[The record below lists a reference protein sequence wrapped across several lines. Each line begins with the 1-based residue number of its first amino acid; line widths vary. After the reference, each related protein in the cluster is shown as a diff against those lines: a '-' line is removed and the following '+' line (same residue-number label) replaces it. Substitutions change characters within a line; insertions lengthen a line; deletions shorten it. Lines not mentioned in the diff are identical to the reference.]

1 VSGPVSTIET
11 GPPPSAI
18 EAAPPTVQTAD
29 LECRLEEHRTVLT
42 AHCRRLLGSGSEA
55 EDAVQEAFVR
65 AWQAF
70 DRFEGR
76 ASLCTWL
83 HRIATNVCLD
93 MQGATQRRA
102 RPVDLTSWQPPG
114 SAAADGTSGA
124 GIVRPFPGCHASRV
138 ADDPAEQAV
147 TSEAI
152 RRALV
157 TALVHLPERQRSVL
171 LLRDVLRWKASEVA
185 ELLGTTVASVNSTL
199 QRARSNLA
207 AQRCA
212 ADQQDGLDDEEQ
224 PLVQDYV
231 DAFARHDVDALVSLL
246 V

>member
-1 VSGPVSTIET
+1 MSGPMST
-11 GPPPSAI
+11 I
-18 EAAPPTVQTAD
+18 EAAPPRTVGTTD
-29 LECRLEEHRTVLT
+29 LECQLEEHRTVLT
-42 AHCRRLLGSGSEA
+42 AHCRRLLGSGFEA
-55 EDAVQEAFVR
+55 EDAVQESFVR

-76 ASLCTWL
+76 ASVRTWL

-93 MQGATQRRA
+93 MQRATQRRA
-102 RPVDLTSWQPPG
+102 RPVDLASWQAPG
-114 SAAADGTSGA
+114 GTTADAPSDA
-124 GIVRPFPGCHASRV
+124 GVVRLLPGCHVSRV
-138 ADDPAEQAV
+138 ADDPEEQAV
-147 TSEAI
+147 ASEAI

-157 TALVHLPERQRSVL
+157 TALVVLPVRQRSVL
-171 LLRDVLRWKASEVA
+171 LLREVLRWRASEVA

-207 AQRCA
+207 ARRCA
-212 ADQQDGLDDEEQ
+212 ADQQDGLDDEQ
-224 PLVQDYV
+224 RPLVQDYI

>member
-1 VSGPVSTIET
+1 MSTIET
-11 GPPPSAI
+11 AVPPSTV
-18 EAAPPTVQTAD
+18 ETAPARTLETAD
-29 LECRLEEHRTVLT
+29 LECQLEEHRTVLT
-42 AHCRRLLGSGSEA
+42 AHCRRLLGSGFEA

-76 ASLCTWL
+76 ASVRTWL

-93 MQGATQRRA
+93 MQRASQRRA
-102 RPVDLTSWQPPG
+102 RPVDLVSWQAP
-114 SAAADGTSGA
+114 GA
-124 GIVRPFPGCHASRV
+124 GTADAPADAAVVGPLPGCHASRV

-147 TSEAI
+147 ASEAV
-152 RRALV
+152 RCALAA
-157 TALVHLPERQRSVL
+157 ALVHLPERQRSVL
-171 LLRDVLRWKASEVA
+171 LFREVLRWKASEVA

-207 AQRCA
+207 TRRCA
-212 ADQQDGLDDEEQ
+212 ADGRVGLDDEQ
-224 PLVQDYV
+224 RPLVQDYV

-246 V
+246 A

>member
-1 VSGPVSTIET
+1 MSIIET
-11 GPPPSAI
+11 APPPRTV
-18 EAAPPTVQTAD
+18 EATE
-29 LECRLEEHRTVLT
+29 LECQLGEHRAALT

-55 EDAVQEAFVR
+55 EDAVQETFVR

-76 ASLCTWL
+76 ASLRTWL

-102 RPVDLTSWQPPG
+102 RPVDLASWQAPG
-114 SAAADGTSGA
+114 SAAADTPSGA
-124 GIVRPFPGCHASRV
+124 AVVRPFRGCHASRV

-147 TSEAI
+147 AREAI
-152 RRALV
+152 HSAFV
-157 TALVHLPERQRSVL
+157 AALVHLPKRQRSVL
-171 LLRDVLRWKASEVA
+171 VLREVLRWKASEVA
-185 ELLGTTVASVNSTL
+185 ELLGTTVDSVNSTL

-207 AQRCA
+207 ARRA
-212 ADQQDGLDDEEQ
+212 APEGRDHLDEEQ
-224 PLVQDYV
+224 RPLVQRYV
-231 DAFARHDVDALVSLL
+231 DAFAHHDVDSLVSLL

>member
-1 VSGPVSTIET
+1 VSGPMST
-11 GPPPSAI
+11 I
-18 EAAPPTVQTAD
+18 EAAPPRTVATAD
-29 LECRLEEHRTVLT
+29 LECQLEEHRTVLT
-42 AHCRRLLGSGSEA
+42 AHCRRLLGSGFEA
-55 EDAVQEAFVR
+55 EDAVQESFVR

-76 ASLCTWL
+76 ASVRTWL

-93 MQGATQRRA
+93 MQRATQRRA
-102 RPVDLTSWQPPG
+102 RPVDLASWQAPG
-114 SAAADGTSGA
+114 GATADAPSDPA
-124 GIVRPFPGCHASRV
+124 VARPLPGCHASRV

-147 TSEAI
+147 ASEAI
-152 RRALV
+152 RSALV
-157 TALVHLPERQRSVL
+157 TALVHLPERQRAVL
-171 LLRDVLRWKASEVA
+171 LLREVLRWRASEVA

-207 AQRCA
+207 ARRCA
-212 ADQQDGLDDEEQ
+212 ADQRDGLDDEQ
-224 PLVQDYV
+224 RPLVQDYV

>member
-1 VSGPVSTIET
+1 VNGPMSTIEAE
-11 GPPPSAI
+11 PPRSVA
-18 EAAPPTVQTAD
+18 TAD
-29 LECRLEEHRTVLT
+29 LECQLEEHRTVLT
-42 AHCRRLLGSGSEA
+42 AHCRRLLGSGFEA
-55 EDAVQEAFVR
+55 EDAVQESFVR

-76 ASLCTWL
+76 ASVRTWL

-93 MQGATQRRA
+93 MQRAAQRRA
-102 RPVDLTSWQPPG
+102 RPVDLASWQAPGGATADAPP
-114 SAAADGTSGA
+114 DA
-124 GIVRPFPGCHASRV
+124 GVVRPLPGCHASRV
-138 ADDPAEQAV
+138 SDDPAEQAV
-147 TSEAI
+147 ASEAI

-171 LLRDVLRWKASEVA
+171 LLREVLRWRASEVA

-207 AQRCA
+207 ARRCA
-212 ADQQDGLDDEEQ
+212 ADQQDSLDDEQ
-224 PLVQDYV
+224 RPLVRDYV
-231 DAFARHDVDALVSLL
+231 DAFARHDVDALVALL

>member
-1 VSGPVSTIET
+1 VSGPM
-11 GPPPSAI
+11 SAI
-18 EAAPPTVQTAD
+18 ETAPPRTVGMAD
-29 LECRLEEHRTVLT
+29 LECQLEEHRMALT
-42 AHCRRLLGSGSEA
+42 AHCRRLLGSGFEA

-76 ASLCTWL
+76 ASVRTWL

-93 MQGATQRRA
+93 MRRATQRRA
-102 RPVDLTSWQPPG
+102 RPVDLAAWQAPG
-114 SAAADGTSGA
+114 AAAADA
-124 GIVRPFPGCHASRV
+124 PPDAAVVRPLPGCHASRV

-147 TSEAI
+147 ASEAI
-152 RRALV
+152 RRAFV

-171 LLRDVLRWKASEVA
+171 LLREVLRWKASEVA
-185 ELLGTTVASVNSTL
+185 ELFGTTVASVNSTL

-207 AQRCA
+207 ARRCA
-212 ADQQDGLDDEEQ
+212 ADQQDSLDDEQ
-224 PLVQDYV
+224 RPLVQDYV
-231 DAFARHDVDALVSLL
+231 DAFAHHDVDAFVSLL